1 MILRRRTLLSGTL
14 AMTAAALAPGVA
26 RSAPSSQASRIE
38 RVVSPGGV
46 EAWLVRQTHLP
57 IVALAFAM
65 TGGSAQDPQ
74 DRPGLVNM
82 LAAMLDEGA
91 GERDAEAF
99 SRAMEERAIQ
109 LSFSATRDHLS
120 GSLRMLSEHRVQAF
134 ALLKDALTQPRFDPA
149 PTERIRQSLL
159 SSLRR
164 RSTTPGA
171 MTGDAFWEIG
181 FAGHPYARQT
191 IGTPEG
197 VTAVTRDDLV
207 AMHRRLVSRAG
218 LKVAVVGDIGAAE
231 LAAALDDIFGS
242 LPAQSGA
249 GPVAAA
255 GLAGLGQRRVL
266 PIDVPQATISFGM
279 PGLLRDDDDFVTAFV
294 VNHVLGGGSFSSRL
308 YQEVREKRGLAYS
321 VSSSLLALDR
331 AGLVTGG
338 TSTRNDRA
346 AESLAVIEAE
356 LKRMGEGGPTEAE
369 LDQAKR
375 YLIGSW
381 ALRFE
386 TSTQIAANLIRIQLD
401 GYGPDYLDRRNGLIE
416 AVSLADSR
424 RVAARLF
431 GDPKLLVVVAGKPEG
446 L

>member
-1 MILRRRTLLSGTL
+1 MILRRRTFLSGTL
-14 AMTAAALAPGVA
+14 AMTAAALAPA
-26 RSAPSSQASRIE
+26 RSASAAPSRIE
-38 RVVSPGGV
+38 RVVSRSGV

-57 IVALAFAM
+57 IVALSFAM
-65 TGGSAQDPQ
+65 RGGSAQDP
-74 DRPGLVNM
+74 DGRAGLANM
-82 LAAMLDEGA
+82 MAGMLDEGA
-91 GERDAEAF
+91 GERDAEVF

-109 LSFSATRDHLS
+109 LSFSANRDNLS
-120 GSLRMLSEHRVQAF
+120 GSLRTLSEHRAEAF
-134 ALLKDALTQPRFDPA
+134 ALLKDALARPRFDPA
-149 PTERIRQSLL
+149 PTERVRQGVL
-159 SSLRR
+159 STLRR

-171 MTGDAFWEIG
+171 LTGDAFWQVG
-181 FAGHPYARQT
+181 FPGHPYARQT
-191 IGTPEG
+191 VGTLEG
-197 VTAVTRDDLV
+197 VTAITRDDLV
-207 AMHRRLVSRAG
+207 AMHRRLVSREN
-218 LKVAVVGDIGAAE
+218 LKVAVVGDIEPAE
-231 LAAALDDIFGS
+231 LAETLDAVFGG
-242 LPAQSGA
+242 LPAGSGA

-255 GLAGLGQRRVL
+255 GLAGLGERRVI
-266 PIDVPQATISFGM
+266 PIDVPQATITFGL
-279 PGLLRDDDDFVTAFV
+279 PGLLREDDDFVTAFV

-308 YQEVREKRGLAYS
+308 YQEIREKRGLAYS

-346 AESLAVIEAE
+346 AESLSVIEAE
-356 LKRMGEGGPTEAE
+356 LKRMGESGPSEAE

-401 GYGPDYLDRRNGLIE
+401 GFGPDYLDRRNGLIE
-416 AVSLADSR
+416 AVSLADTR

-431 GDPKLLVVVAGKPEG
+431 GDPKLLVIVAGKPEG